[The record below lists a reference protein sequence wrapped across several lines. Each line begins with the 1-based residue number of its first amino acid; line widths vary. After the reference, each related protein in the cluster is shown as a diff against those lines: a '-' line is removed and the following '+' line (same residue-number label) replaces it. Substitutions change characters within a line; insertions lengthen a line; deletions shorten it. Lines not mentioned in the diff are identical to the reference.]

1 MPNRCTAEVTRDQVE
16 GGFSIATIHLTLK
29 ATIFGANQATFEK
42 LAGMAKAGYPI
53 SRLLKADIALDAT
66 LLD

>member
-1 MPNRCTAEVTRDQVE
+1 
-16 GGFSIATIHLTLK
+16 LK
-29 ATIFGANQATFEK
+29 AKITGVDQATFEK